1 METNPKKCQVV
12 LLLLLF
18 LLFGIWKFG
27 NENSP
32 YHCFY
37 ISSQKLVTN
46 WLEEMSELNSLESE
60 NKYHVSFISFSKR
73 PSILNR
79 SWHNWE
85 LFKFWYFTNY
95 IQERSERLDFLSSA
109 NTIDLVFVHL
119 KSLKYLTLFWNSLW
133 GSLKL
138 PL

>member
-1 METNPKKCQVV
+1 METNPKKCPVV
-12 LLLLLF
+12 LLLLFL

-32 YHCFY
+32 YHYFY

-46 WLEEMSELNSLESE
+46 WLDEMSKLNSSESE

-95 IQERSERLDFLSSA
+95 IQERSERLRTPSTYVS
-109 NTIDLVFVHL
+109 VHL